1 MYCHW
6 MVFNMG
12 IPTAGSVRF
21 SMQCQCLS
29 LTASLTVPDISQMTR
44 HVNGRSFGGLTQE
57 PPNRAH
63 RGCICIGK
71 YDCIYYKI

>member
-1 MYCHW
+1 
-6 MVFNMG
+6 MG

-29 LTASLTVPDISQMTR
+29 LTASLTVPDMSQMTR
-44 HVNGRSFGGLTQE
+44 RGFGAGLWGFDSET
-57 PPNRAH
+57 PKRAH

-71 YDCIYYKI
+71 YDHIYYKI